1 MTGIITTLTLISNIS
16 YVLVVLLIIVDKRFR
31 EFVYRF
37 VGQYP
42 LQLIF
47 LTSLVALVFSMVYSN
62 VVNFPPCELC
72 WVQRIF
78 MYPQVLLSY
87 LAIRKKDLSMISYLL
102 PMTVL
107 GMIVAFYH
115 SLVHWGISGSFLACT
130 TTGGECAKVY
140 VMEYGYITIPFM
152 AFSTFVYLLTITLI
166 YRKAS
171 NVKN

>member
-72 WVQRIF
+72 PAQ
-78 MYPQVLLSY
+78 
-87 LAIRKKDLSMISYLL
+87 
-102 PMTVL
+102 
-107 GMIVAFYH
+107 
-115 SLVHWGISGSFLACT
+115 
-130 TTGGECAKVY
+130 
-140 VMEYGYITIPFM
+140 
-152 AFSTFVYLLTITLI
+152 TITTCCDAGSAGLI
-166 YRKAS
+166 LLYRCEWQC
-171 NVKN
+171 